1 MEDKTLLTQNNN
13 HVFVSGQTRSG
24 KTYWTSRALEQLSRP
39 VLFFNLQDETLPR
52 KFVTINQA
60 DITGPD
66 LVESLRKGMKI
77 DLRLP
82 DSMVRINDVEAYVT
96 QKLMVAGFS
105 ESSPV
110 YLAFDDCHLLKDRG
124 LEMAIQAATRGL
136 KRGVRCLFITQRP
149 ALCNKTLYTQ
159 SAEQVLFYIAA
170 SEKEYL
176 RNKGLDYEECK
187 QHWESLG
194 KYSYLYYDGF
204 TLEGR
209 RAI

>member
-1 MEDKTLLTQNNN
+1 
-13 HVFVSGQTRSG
+13 
-24 KTYWTSRALEQLSRP
+24 
-39 VLFFNLQDETLPR
+39 
-52 KFVTINQA
+52 
-60 DITGPD
+60 
-66 LVESLRKGMKI
+66 MKI

-82 DSMVRINDVEAYVT
+82 SSAARRNDVMGYVT
-96 QKLMVAGFS
+96 TLLMNAGFS

-110 YLAFDDCHLLKDRG
+110 YLVFDECHLLKDG
-124 LEMAIQAATRGL
+124 ALEMAIEAATRGL

-159 SAEQVLFYIAA
+159 SAEQVLFYLAA

>member
-1 MEDKTLLTQNNN
+1 MKGTLLTQNNN

-24 KTYWTSRALEQLSRP
+24 KTYWTARALEQLDRP
-39 VLFFNLQDETLPR
+39 VVFFNLQEEVLPR
-52 KFVTINQA
+52 KFVTIDQG

-77 DLRLP
+77 DLYLP
-82 DSMVRINDVEAYVT
+82 PSAAGRNYVQGYVT
-96 QKLMVAGFS
+96 DLLMKAGFS
-105 ESSPV
+105 EQSPV
-110 YLAFDDCHLLKDRG
+110 YLAFDECHLLKDRG
-124 LEMAIQAATRGL
+124 LDMSIEAATRGL
-136 KRGVRCLFITQRP
+136 KRGVRCIFITQRP

-159 SAEQVLFYIAA
+159 SAEQILFYLAA

-176 RNKGLDYEECK
+176 RNKGLDYEACK
-187 QHWESLG
+187 QQWETLG